1 MLHIGLTLNRT
12 QPDLSGARFLLLRLY
27 QISKDSF
34 TFFAMTKTAGAEG
47 GNSCHKNNKI
57 AIRRSQ
63 KLPK

>member
-12 QPDLSGARFLLLRLY
+12 QPDLSGARFCY
-27 QISKDSF
+27 CNCTKFKDSF

-57 AIRRSQ
+57 AI
-63 KLPK
+63 